1 MSTFNKQHYKVIAQA
16 IRNARSS
23 TEPSIIPASKLI
35 NLLSFHFKLD
45 NPRFNA
51 DSFHKACGEKP
62 TAN

>member
-1 MSTFNKQHYKVIAQA
+1 MSTFSRQHYKVIAQA
-16 IRNARSS
+16 IKDSRVEEQPNL
-23 TEPSIIPASKLI
+23 IPARRLI